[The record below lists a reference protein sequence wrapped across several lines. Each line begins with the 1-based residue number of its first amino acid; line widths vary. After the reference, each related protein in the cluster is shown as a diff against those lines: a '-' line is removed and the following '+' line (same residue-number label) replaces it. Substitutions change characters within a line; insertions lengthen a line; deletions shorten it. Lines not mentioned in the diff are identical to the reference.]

1 MKKRVLIT
9 GLCGFAGLYMS
20 DYLKHLQPPPD
31 VIGVD
36 VKDGPTASC
45 DSFHKMDLSCK
56 DDVAD
61 LIKQSKPDYVI
72 NLAGIF
78 GTEDPLEIYKV
89 NVISMAA
96 LLEASR
102 DYAPDVVMVTAGSAA
117 EYGHIEPDRVPVDER
132 TPCEPVTP
140 YGLSKLLATQ
150 IALYYHRAFSIC
162 VMVVRPFQLIGKGV
176 SVRLAPGAFAQQVKQ
191 ALSEK
196 TNVIKV
202 GNLESSRDFL
212 DIRDAVEAIW
222 ALCQEPAGGQVF
234 NLCSG
239 KPTKMSSL
247 LEMMIDH
254 CGIKTKVEVDPARLR
269 GSTDI
274 SNIYGSFQKLKN
286 HCGWN
291 PKRSLHESIS
301 EIFM

>member
-9 GLCGFAGLYMS
+9 GVCGFAGLYMS

-36 VKDGPTASC
+36 VQDGPAASC
-45 DSFHKMDLSCK
+45 DSFYKLDLSCK
-56 DDVAD
+56 DDVSE

-72 NLAGIF
+72 HLAGIF

-89 NVISMAA
+89 NVLSIAA
-96 LLEASR
+96 LLEATR
-102 DYAPDVVMVTAGSAA
+102 HYAPDVVMVTAGSAA
-117 EYGHIEPDRVPVDER
+117 EYGHIEPSRVPVDER
-132 TPCEPVTP
+132 TSCEPVTP

-176 SVRLAPGAFAQQVKQ
+176 TVRLAPGAFAQQVKQ
-191 ALSEK
+191 ALSK
-196 TNVIKV
+196 KANVIKV

-212 DIRDAVEAIW
+212 DIHDAVEAIW
-222 ALCQEPAGGQVF
+222 ALCQEPASGQVF

-247 LEMMIDH
+247 LEMMIEN
-254 CGIKTKVEVDPARLR
+254 CGVKAKVEVDPGRLR
-269 GSTDI
+269 GSADI

-286 HCGWN
+286 HCKWS

-301 EIFM
+301 EMFM